1 MHKSISCL
9 TLLAFILTFL
19 TCYNDLNLF
28 KCKGVV
34 VPKYSILVMIIMML
48 LSSSLFSSVTLI
60 DNLIDG
66 DFTTEISI
74 DHSENKDYLGA
85 TRTQNKLVILYFK
98 AVPIENLSL
107 ELALQSSST
116 IARFETHDN
125 SLYYAEVLYD
135 GRLMELDYNLSAN
148 YYLKTYATSIEAID
162 MQADAFGIKA
172 NLSLNVLDVYV
183 AYSQVG
189 DNSTDANSY
198 LDIRQQLLPT
208 NALLNSD
215 NYEPNTSSYAIDLSF
230 EALEDITIGSR
241 YVFMENALYTI
252 SYTGI
257 YSSFILNELSRGLS
271 VDFAF
276 DKAGFDKEDHK
287 LKLTV
292 ERAF

>member
-1 MHKSISCL
+1 M
-9 TLLAFILTFL
+9 
-19 TCYNDLNLF
+19 
-28 KCKGVV
+28 
-34 VPKYSILVMIIMML
+34 PKYSILVMIVTLMK
-48 LSSSLFSSVTLI
+48 SSLYSSVTLI

-74 DHSENKDYLGA
+74 DHSENRDYLGT
-85 TRTQNKLVILYFK
+85 TRTQNKLVILDFK
-98 AVPIENLSL
+98 AVPIDNVSL
-107 ELALQSSST
+107 EVALQSSST

-135 GRLMELDYNLSAN
+135 GSLLDVTYNLSAN
-148 YYLKTYATSIEAID
+148 YYLKTYATSIEAVD

-172 NLSLNVLDVYV
+172 NLSLDILGVYV

-215 NYEPNTSSYAIDLSF
+215 NYEPNTSSYAINLSF
-230 EALEDITIGSR
+230 EAFEDMTLGSR
-241 YVFMENALYTI
+241 YVLMENSLNTI

-257 YSSFILNELSRGLS
+257 YSSFVLNELSQGLS

-276 DKAGFDKEDHK
+276 DKAGLDKEDQK

-292 ERAF
+292 QRTF